1 MQNKVFNFVI
11 VVFFFRN
18 VENEKA
24 IWWLFSGYIWH
35 VFASNAFDFVW
46 YPPSHFCCSNLFSE
60 QTTKPWWKDASNHFC
75 RYMAFWFSN
84 FWEPR
89 ILKMT
94 CELKWQLLSIYFQ
107 LNFRQTTNNT
117 NYAQRAQQ
125 SRFLLY
131 SLESFEMIIF
141 QREALI
147 IKGVSF
153 QNWN

>member
-1 MQNKVFNFVI
+1 MSSFV
-11 VVFFFRN
+11 RN

-24 IWWLFSGYIWH
+24 IWWLFSGYFCH

-46 YPPSHFCCSNLFSE
+46 FPPSHFCCSNLFSE
-60 QTTKPWWKDASNHFC
+60 QTQNLYGMMCAIIFVD
-75 RYMAFWFSN
+75 MAFCFSN
-84 FWEPR
+84 LPR

-94 CELKWQLLSIYFQ
+94 RELKWQLLSIYFQ